1 MEIPMLAGWSS
12 PMFFPIVSI
21 LSITQEVKLSVR
33 NEDGEQLLAVQAE
46 VRICTIIIWDN
57 GERMDG
63 KERMIS
69 GQGKGPACLFYY
81 EFEVK

>member
-33 NEDGEQLLAVQAE
+33 NEDGE
-46 VRICTIIIWDN
+46 
-57 GERMDG
+57 
-63 KERMIS
+63 
-69 GQGKGPACLFYY
+69 
-81 EFEVK
+81 